1 VSKKIL
7 VVGAS
12 GYIAS
17 RLIPVLLEEGHS
29 VRCLAR
35 DPRKLARRAWI
46 DQVEVVQAD
55 VTRKES
61 LPPALDGC
69 EVIYYLVHNM
79 SAGKEYDRLDQI
91 SAKNLGSTAAEAGVG
106 KIIYLG
112 GLADREDE
120 KLAPHLYSR
129 LETGDILRE
138 SGIPV
143 IEFRSGIIIGSGSV
157 SFEMIRALA
166 DQFPFLVGP
175 LWLRHKT
182 QPAATSDVVARL
194 VDALDIR
201 DGVSL
206 TTDLGSDEVFTYIQI
221 MLEYA
226 RLSGK
231 KRLSL
236 LLPFIPPQLMAYLI
250 SMLTPVSYAYA
261 LPLVQGLKNDSLVQY
276 PLPAEHFPRASYLS
290 YRQGLELAMAE
301 TTPQGSGKPWQD
313 SGRAAAMGLYSGLA
327 VDYKLFP
334 RSAAPSAV
342 RLAEDWE
349 EEWLG
354 KGWKELNQS
363 QMDDFY
369 LGEYD
374 HQELGKLW
382 LEVKS
387 ITLDDEPIW
396 ERTICLRPAGVS
408 GYLVYYLYRWLQR
421 FRQDKSQQLF

>member
-1 VSKKIL
+1 MSKKIL

-35 DPRKLARRAWI
+35 NPRKLARRAWI

-166 DQFPFLVGP
+166 D
-175 LWLRHKT
+175 H
-182 QPAATSDVVARL
+182 
-194 VDALDIR
+194 
-201 DGVSL
+201 
-206 TTDLGSDEVFTYIQI
+206 
-221 MLEYA
+221 
-226 RLSGK
+226 
-231 KRLSL
+231 
-236 LLPFIPPQLMAYLI
+236 IP
-250 SMLTPVSYAYA
+250 
-261 LPLVQGLKNDSLVQY
+261 
-276 PLPAEHFPRASYLS
+276 
-290 YRQGLELAMAE
+290 
-301 TTPQGSGKPWQD
+301 
-313 SGRAAAMGLYSGLA
+313 
-327 VDYKLFP
+327 
-334 RSAAPSAV
+334 
-342 RLAEDWE
+342 
-349 EEWLG
+349 
-354 KGWKELNQS
+354 
-363 QMDDFY
+363 
-369 LGEYD
+369 
-374 HQELGKLW
+374 
-382 LEVKS
+382 
-387 ITLDDEPIW
+387 
-396 ERTICLRPAGVS
+396 
-408 GYLVYYLYRWLQR
+408 
-421 FRQDKSQQLF
+421 QDKNRPSGFD